1 MSGFLRPEAVALLT
15 RWREVIGGIIALGV
29 GLILVLQI
37 GYVQQGLGFGLIVV
51 AFGYIV
57 LALRR
62 LRFAGAADAPGV
74 VSIDEGQIAYFAPS
88 ISGTIG
94 GTIDRADLTEL
105 RLRNDHGRLSWFL
118 VTDTHALAI
127 PHDALGADQLFD
139 AFSALP
145 DLGPAT
151 LLQAIQS
158 KHQGT
163 AVVWRRRGRPG
174 LTALR

>member
-15 RWREVIGGIIALGV
+15 RWREVIGGGV
-29 GLILVLQI
+29 AVMVGGLLVMQI
-37 GYVQQGLGFGLIVV
+37 GYVQQGLGIGLIAV
-51 AFGYIV
+51 ALGYIV

-74 VSIDEGQIAYFAPS
+74 VSLDEGQIAYFAPS

-94 GTIDRADLTEL
+94 GTIDLSDLREL
-105 RLRNDHGRLSWFL
+105 RLRHDHGRLSWFL

-127 PHDALGADQLFD
+127 PHDAAGADQLFD

-151 LLQAIQS
+151 LLQAVQS
-158 KHQGT
+158 KHKGT
-163 AVVWRRRGRPG
+163 AIVWRRKGGPA